1 MANQSRPPSQAFFYL
16 QKAMYPQF
24 EQDNYPNLF
33 AVIPAKVRY
42 DKNLSSTAKLIFAEV
57 SALSNKEGYCWANN
71 AYFADLYGCTK
82 DTISRVIA
90 ELEKFDYIT
99 VIIDKAAGNKR
110 RIYAR
115 FDHYS
120 APKQVPTIRKNPKNL
135 SVKKPQGHTK
145 KTDNNNITNN
155 TSKIR
160 ERRLSEKPKSNFSDQ
175 PDNDTVNPML
185 SSPTWDQVIFA
196 GAKLMPVEPLPSE
209 NPFDERERP
218 ATYYENSQYVI
229 QQGEKYTTDSDLV
242 AVMANYYRSNPQE
255 YKVGILQDAKG
266 ARFTPEQIKDFTVM
280 WAAHAIANNKY
291 NRTAHQLH
299 MDLKRWILR
308 ESQYS
313 AKSMKQAGGAAAPVI
328 KKKTIDFI

>member
-1 MANQSRPPSQAFFYL
+1 MENKPNFFSI
-16 QKAMYPQF
+16 M
-24 EQDNYPNLF
+24 
-33 AVIPAKVRY
+33 PATVRY
-42 DKNLSSTAKLIFAEV
+42 SKDICLFSKILYSEITALA
-57 SALSNKEGYCWANN
+57 NKEGFCWASNK
-71 AYFADLYGCTK
+71 YFAEAHDVTK
-82 DTISRVIA
+82 DAVSRCIS
-90 ELEKFDYIT
+90 ELEKNGFIT
-99 VIIDKAAGNKR
+99 CYIDKDAGNQR
-110 RIYAR
+110 RIFANVNYDSSQKTDR
-115 FDHYS
+115 G
-120 APKQVPTIRKNPKNL
+120 I
-135 SVKKPQGHTK
+135 GK
-145 KTDNNNITNN
+145 KTDRVKPENINKNVLPLSEKKPIGIDEKTYHNNITNN

-160 ERRLSEKPKSNFSDQ
+160 ERRLSEKPKSNFSNQ
-175 PDNDTVNPML
+175 PENDTANPML

-209 NPFDERERP
+209 NPFDERERA

-313 AKSMKQAGGAAAPVI
+313 AKSMKQAGSAAAPVV
-328 KKKTIDFI
+328 KKKTVDFI